1 MQPHDY
7 TPLNPSVRG
16 NPYPYYAVLRE
27 QAPVHFVEQL
37 KAFAISRHEDV
48 QAVLKDPTVFSS
60 KTENLQGLLFNP
72 TSIGEE
78 FARMIRTPA
87 LVGMD
92 PPLHTR
98 MRTLVSRAF
107 TMRRV
112 AEMEPRVRAL
122 TRRLLQALPQRG
134 EFELLETLA
143 VPLPV
148 TVIAELLGVEA
159 ERHQDFRRWSNDV
172 VNAGTEMLS
181 RPGPNPKLEASLREF
196 RVYLEGVIA
205 ERRTRPREDLITAL
219 LQSSDQGL
227 LDVEEVITFVRLL
240 LIAGNETTTN
250 LLANGLIALV
260 RHPEQL
266 EKLKARPEL
275 IPNAV
280 EEMLRYD
287 SPVQGVFRFV
297 TQDVELS
304 GKRIPARSMVMPL
317 MGSANRDPR
326 RFEAPERF
334 DVTRAQAQSISFGH
348 GIHFCMGAPLSRM
361 EARVVFEE
369 LLPRLRH
376 LSFASD
382 QPQEVDW
389 AENIVLRGP
398 KRLRLAVELA
408 PQGP

>member
-7 TPLNPSVRG
+7 TPLNPAIRG

-27 QAPVHFVEQL
+27 QAPVHFVEPL

-48 QAVLKDPTVFSS
+48 QAVLKDPAVFSS
-60 KTENLQGLLFNP
+60 KTENLQGLIFDKKNM
-72 TSIGEE
+72 GEE
-78 FARMIRTPA
+78 FTRMLRTPA
-87 LVGMD
+87 LVGVD

-112 AEMEPRVRAL
+112 AEMEPRIRAL
-122 TRRLLQALPQRG
+122 TRRLLEALPQRG
-134 EFELLETLA
+134 EFELLQALA
-143 VPLPV
+143 VPLPI
-148 TVIAELLGVEA
+148 TVIAEMLGVEG

-172 VNAGTEMLS
+172 VNASTVALS
-181 RPGPNPKLEASLREF
+181 RSGAHPELEASLREF
-196 RVYLEGVIA
+196 RLYLEGVIA
-205 ERRTRPREDLITAL
+205 ERRTRPKEDLITAL
-219 LQSSDQGL
+219 LQSSEQGL
-227 LDVEEVITFVRLL
+227 LDAEEVITFVRLL

-250 LLANGLIALV
+250 LLGNGLIALL

-266 EKLKARPEL
+266 EKLRARPEL

-287 SPVQGVFRFV
+287 SPVQGLFRFV

-304 GKRIPARSMVMPL
+304 GKRIPARSVVMPL
-317 MGSANRDPR
+317 LGSANRDPR
-326 RFEAPERF
+326 RYEEPERF
-334 DVTRAQAQSISFGH
+334 DVTRDHAQSISFGH
-348 GIHFCMGAPLSRM
+348 GIHFCLGAPLSRL

-382 QPQEVDW
+382 QTGEIDW
-389 AENIVLRGP
+389 AENIFLRGP
-398 KRLRLAVELA
+398 RRLRLAVELA